1 MKDMDNSGIPGKEE
15 QGGGRLCPEC
25 GSRVENTFRFCP
37 GCGSFVP
44 EYASVRRVP
53 DIRREESE
61 FEDDDNDEEEGVVSL
76 ALGGGGN
83 ERGGEGSFVREQS
96 RSNADR
102 AGTSFREF
110 NAAIQ
115 ARRGRRDRKGGIF
128 LFLLFFMFVAA
139 LGGGVYWFLQQ
150 AERIPWENDVRPKQ
164 QAEPTPPAQEKRDPD
179 LPPLATPGGAPSDGT
194 PALPSIPSSP
204 AVQADVLEISR
215 PTKGVVIG
223 SGVNLRGS
231 HTVSSPVVG
240 KVTTGNEVEVLESW
254 TSDEGAEVVALVDVE
269 LAGDDG
275 KTVRLVRGRG
285 LSVISG
291 PDSRG
296 MLRVALPDDRSKKP
310 YTVAASSMSNPHSWP
325 WYKIRPKGA
334 KEGWIFG
341 KFITV
346 FNPRENT
353 LSPTVLD
360 RALHTFGATKD
371 ALEGALGKPLKT
383 ASKKVTRS
391 GVAADEHTLTFD
403 GLTAVLLER
412 GGASEVRSLTLTS
425 SKHSLDGGFAV
436 GSDRRAVLSILG
448 LPNSLDKGSEVYRLD
463 ANSGIRIRY
472 ENYTVKTL
480 HVGALN

>member
-1 MKDMDNSGIPGKEE
+1 MKNMDNSGIPGKEE
-15 QGGGRLCPEC
+15 RGGDRLCPEC
-25 GSRVENTFRFCP
+25 GSRVENSFRFCP

-44 EYASVRRVP
+44 EYASVRQVP
-53 DIRREESE
+53 GAQRKETEY
-61 FEDDDNDEEEGVVSL
+61 EDDSEDDGVVSV
-76 ALGGGGN
+76 ACGPGGN
-83 ERGGEGSFVREQS
+83 EREVEGAFAYEQP
-96 RSNADR
+96 RSNVDR

-115 ARRGRRDRKGGIF
+115 DRRGRRDRKGGIF
-128 LFLLFFMFVAA
+128 LLLLFFMFVAA

-150 AERIPWENDVRPKQ
+150 AEQIPWENDVREKP
-164 QAEPTPPAQEKRDPD
+164 AADPTPVAQENRDPD
-179 LPPLATPGGAPSDGT
+179 LPPLATPGGAPVDVT
-194 PALPSIPSSP
+194 PALPLSP
-204 AVQADVLEISR
+204 PVQADALEISR

-254 TSDEGAEVVALVDVE
+254 TSDEGAEVVALVNVE
-269 LAGDDG
+269 LVADDG
-275 KTVRLVRGRG
+275 KTAKIVRGRG

-291 PDSRG
+291 PDSQG
-296 MLRVALPDDRSKKP
+296 MLRVALPNDRSKKQ
-310 YTVAASSMSNPHSWP
+310 YSVAANTMSNPHSWP
-325 WYKIRPKGA
+325 WYKIRHGGG

-360 RALHTFGATKD
+360 RALHTFGSTKE

-383 ASKKVTRS
+383 ASRKVTRS
-391 GVAADEHTLTFD
+391 GVAADELTLTFN
-403 GLTAVLLER
+403 GVTAVLQER
-412 GGASEVRSLTLTS
+412 GGASEVKSLTLSS

-436 GSDRRAVLSILG
+436 GSDRLAVLSILG
-448 LPNSLDKGSEVYRLD
+448 LPNVLDKGSEVYRLD
-463 ANSGIRIRY
+463 ANSGIRIHY
-472 ENYTVKTL
+472 ESYKVRTI
-480 HVGALN
+480 HVGMLK

>member
-1 MKDMDNSGIPGKEE
+1 MKDMDNSGIPGKES
-15 QGGGRLCPEC
+15 GKDTRKCPEC

-37 GCGSFVP
+37 GCGVFVP
-44 EYASVRRVP
+44 ECVP
-53 DIRREESE
+53 VAGVLVAGRGHGE
-61 FEDDDNDEEEGVVSL
+61 DEEEDGYEADGVVSVSF
-76 ALGGGGN
+76 APRGN
-83 ERGGEGSFVREQS
+83 ERSALNVPGRDPA

-110 NAAIQ
+110 NAAIE

-128 LFLLFFMFVAA
+128 LIVLFLMFVGA

-150 AERIPWENDVRPKQ
+150 AGQIPWENEVRTQPTVEP
-164 QAEPTPPAQEKRDPD
+164 ATPTPASRQPDP
-179 LPPLATPGGAPSDGT
+179 PPLATPGGAPAEVT
-194 PALPSIPSSP
+194 PALPALPSSP

-223 SGVNLRGS
+223 SGVNLRGA
-231 HTVSSPVVG
+231 HTVSAPVVG

-269 LAGDDG
+269 LVGEDG
-275 KTVRLVRGRG
+275 KAVRLVRGRG

-310 YTVAASSMSNPHSWP
+310 YTVAANTMSNPHSWP
-325 WYKIRPKGA
+325 WYKIRPKGG

-346 FNPRENT
+346 FNPRDNT
-353 LSPTVLD
+353 LSATVLD
-360 RALHTFGATKD
+360 RALHTFGSTRN

-383 ASKKVTRS
+383 ASKKITRS
-391 GVAADEHTLTFD
+391 GVPADEITLTFN

-412 GGASEVRSLTLTS
+412 GGSSEVRSLTLTS
-425 SKHSLDGGFAV
+425 SKHSLDGGIAV

-448 LPNSLDKGSEVYRLD
+448 LPNALDKGSEVYRVD

>member
-1 MKDMDNSGIPGKEE
+1 MKDMDNSGIPGKES
-15 QGGGRLCPEC
+15 GGDGRKCPEC

-37 GCGSFVP
+37 GCGVFVP
-44 EYASVRRVP
+44 EYAPAVRVP
-53 DIRREESE
+53 AAGRDHD
-61 FEDDDNDEEEGVVSL
+61 EDEDETGRGEDGVVSVPF
-76 ALGGGGN
+76 APRDKEQGAMSISGGDPAW
-83 ERGGEGSFVREQS
+83 SK
-96 RSNADR
+96 ADR

-110 NAAIQ
+110 NAAIE

-128 LFLLFFMFVAA
+128 LIVLFLMFVGA

-150 AERIPWENDVRPKQ
+150 AGRIPRENEVREKPQ
-164 QAEPTPPAQEKRDPD
+164 IETAAPTPVNRGSD
-179 LPPLATPGGAPSDGT
+179 LPPLATPGGAPAELT
-194 PALPSIPSSP
+194 PALPALPSSP
-204 AVQADVLEISR
+204 AVQADALEISR
-215 PTKGVVIG
+215 PTKGVIIG

-240 KVTTGNEVEVLESW
+240 KVTSGNEVEVLESW
-254 TSDEGAEVVALVDVE
+254 TSDEGAEVVALIDVE
-269 LAGDDG
+269 LVADDG

-310 YTVAASSMSNPHSWP
+310 YTVAANTMSNPHSWP
-325 WYKIRPKGA
+325 WYKIRPKGG

-353 LSPTVLD
+353 LSATVLD
-360 RALHTFGATKD
+360 RALHTFGSTRN

-383 ASKKVTRS
+383 ASKKITRS
-391 GVAADEHTLTFD
+391 GVPADEVTLTFN

-412 GGASEVRSLTLTS
+412 GGPSEVRSLTLTS
-425 SKHSLDGGFAV
+425 SKHSLDGGIAV
-436 GSDRRAVLSILG
+436 GSDRGAVLSILG
-448 LPNSLDKGSEVYRLD
+448 LPNALDKGSEVYRVD

>member
-15 QGGGRLCPEC
+15 QGGDRLCPEC
-25 GSRVENTFRFCP
+25 GSRVENGFRFCP
-37 GCGSFVP
+37 GCRSFVP
-44 EYASVRRVP
+44 EYVSVRQVP
-53 DIRREESE
+53 GAGPGREETE
-61 FEDDDNDEEEGVVSL
+61 NEDDEDEGVVSL
-76 ALGGGGN
+76 AFGPHRTDR
-83 ERGGEGSFVREQS
+83 EGEGAFAREQP

-110 NAAIQ
+110 NAAIE

-128 LFLLFFMFVAA
+128 LLLLFFMFVAA

-150 AERIPWENDVRPKQ
+150 AEQIPWENDVREKT
-164 QAEPTPPAQEKRDPD
+164 AVEPTPPAQEPRDPD
-179 LPPLATPGGAPSDGT
+179 LPPLATPGGVLADVT
-194 PALPSIPSSP
+194 PALPSSP
-204 AVQADVLEISR
+204 GAQADALEISR

-254 TSDEGAEVVALVDVE
+254 TSAEGAEVVALVNVE
-269 LAGDDG
+269 LVADDG
-275 KTVRLVRGRG
+275 KTTKIVRGRG

-310 YTVAASSMSNPHSWP
+310 YIVAANTMSNPHSWP
-325 WYKIRPKGA
+325 WYKIRPKGG

-360 RALHTFGATKD
+360 RALHTFGSTKE
-371 ALEGALGKPLKT
+371 ALEGSLGKPLKT

-391 GVAADEHTLTFD
+391 GVAANERTLTFD
-403 GLTAVLLER
+403 GLTAVVLER
-412 GGASEVRSLTLTS
+412 GGASEVGSLTLTS

-436 GSDRRAVLSILG
+436 GSDRSSVLSILG
-448 LPNSLDKGSEVYRLD
+448 LPNALDKGSEIYRLD

-472 ENYTVKTL
+472 ENYKVRTI
-480 HVGALN
+480 HVGTLK